1 VKRKIL
7 KSKIHRAVVTKTD
20 IDYEGS
26 LTLDENLM
34 KAADMVPFEQVH
46 VYNITSGERFVTYI
60 IKGEKDS
67 GVIGVNGAAVHKAS
81 LGDMLIIAT
90 YTFLDDEERN
100 YFYPKVVLVDKDN
113 KKVQSHISGMRGQKK
128 V

>member
-1 VKRKIL
+1 M
-7 KSKIHRAVVTKTD
+7 VTQTD

-26 LTLDENLM
+26 LTVDESLM

-46 VYNITSGERFVTYI
+46 VYNITNGERFVTYI

-90 YTFLDDEERN
+90 YTLMDDEDSSFFRPN
-100 YFYPKVVLVDKDN
+100 VILLDKNN
-113 KKVQSHISGMRGQKK
+113 KIVQSK
-128 V
+128 